1 MANNDHHRV
10 TAEERELFDA
20 LLDELIEPLPGWVHD
35 KLEEIP
41 LVVEDYPSD
50 AILDEMGIEDP
61 GDLCGLH
68 SGIPLTERS
77 VEHSGVVGDVIHLVR
92 EGVLNASADSRG
104 RVSET
109 RLRSEIRITVLH
121 EIGHHF
127 GLDEE
132 ALDAL
137 GYA

>member
-20 LLDELIEPLPGWVHD
+20 LLDELIETLPGWVHD

-77 VEHSGVVGDVIHLVR
+77 VEHSGVVGA
-92 EGVLNASADSRG
+92 GFG
-104 RVSET
+104 TGFRVAALRQPGPKRLPCAT
-109 RLRSEIRITVLH
+109 RLDTVGRSTRS
-121 EIGHHF
+121 
-127 GLDEE
+127 
-132 ALDAL
+132 
-137 GYA
+137 